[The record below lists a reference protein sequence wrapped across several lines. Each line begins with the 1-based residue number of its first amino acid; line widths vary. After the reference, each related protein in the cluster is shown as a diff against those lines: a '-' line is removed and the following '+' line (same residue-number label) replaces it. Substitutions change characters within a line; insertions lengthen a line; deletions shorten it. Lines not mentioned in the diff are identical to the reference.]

1 MKKLVLTILII
12 LALILTGITVVRGFQ
27 IKNLN
32 ILGIMQIKD
41 KNEELDGKIDE
52 ATKLA
57 STDYQKKMDDL
68 NSEIKKLEAEKTKYE
83 DMVNISTENQVDAA
97 NQFYDYLIDF
107 LWIRVE
113 NHAKEEGV
121 KMKLDLTRSSTGAE
135 DTYNLN
141 FTATGTYIGIAEF
154 ITHIE
159 DDEKLGFKI
168 EDFRMTAF
176 STPTTSTSSK
186 NNTKE
191 NTNTVEDTNT
201 VQAMFTC
208 KDIKIEGVS
217 SNMTSA
223 NMTKATDNGNSTQ
236 ANGNTGNQ

>member
-1 MKKLVLTILII
+1 MKKLVLSIVIILI
-12 LALILTGITVVRGFQ
+12 LILTGITIVKGFQ
-27 IKNLN
+27 IKSLN
-32 ILGIMQIKD
+32 IFGIVQIKE
-41 KNEELDGKIDE
+41 KNEELDNTINK

-57 STDYQKKMDDL
+57 SADYEKKMDDL
-68 NSEIKKLEAEKTKYE
+68 NKEIKKLEEERTKYQ
-83 DMVNISTENQVDAA
+83 DMVNVSTENQVEAA

-113 NHAKEEGV
+113 NHAKQEGV
-121 KMKLDLTRSSTGAE
+121 KMRLDLTRSSTGAE

-176 STPTTSTSSK
+176 SQPSTTSK
-186 NNTKE
+186 NNTTEEGETVE
-191 NTNTVEDTNT
+191 NTNI

-217 SNMTSA
+217 SNMSTA
-223 NMTKATDNGNSTQ
+223 VPQTTDNTNSLQ
-236 ANGNTGNQ
+236 QNQTR

>member
-1 MKKLVLTILII
+1 MKKLLLIILTILV
-12 LALILTGITVVRGFQ
+12 LILTGITVVKGFQ

-32 ILGIMQIKD
+32 VLGIMQIKD
-41 KNEELDGKIDE
+41 KNEELDKKINE

-57 STDYQKKMDDL
+57 STDYEKKLEDL
-68 NSEIKKLEAEKTKYE
+68 NAEIKKLETEKTKYE
-83 DMVNISTENQVDAA
+83 DMVNVSTENQINAA
-97 NQFYDYLIDF
+97 NQFYDYSIDF

-121 KMKLDLTRSSTGAE
+121 KMTLALTKSSTGAE
-135 DTYNLN
+135 NTYNLI

-168 EDFRMTAF
+168 EDFKMTAF
-176 STPTTSTSSK
+176 STTKTSK
-186 NNTKE
+186 NNTVEKE
-191 NTNTVEDTNT
+191 QVLEDTNT

-217 SNMTSA
+217 SNMT
-223 NMTKATDNGNSTQ
+223 NYTQQTTGTDNSTQ
-236 ANGNTGNQ
+236 TNNVNE

>member
-1 MKKLVLTILII
+1 MKKLLLIILTILV
-12 LALILTGITVVRGFQ
+12 LILTGITVVKGFQ

-32 ILGIMQIKD
+32 VLGIMQIKD
-41 KNEELDGKIDE
+41 KNEELDKKINE

-57 STDYQKKMDDL
+57 STDYEKKLEDL
-68 NSEIKKLEAEKTKYE
+68 NAEIKKLETEKTKYE
-83 DMVNISTENQVDAA
+83 DMVNVSTENQINAA
-97 NQFYDYLIDF
+97 NQFYDYSIDF

-121 KMKLDLTRSSTGAE
+121 KMTLALTKSSTGAE
-135 DTYNLN
+135 NTYNLI

-168 EDFRMTAF
+168 EDFRMTAL
-176 STPTTSTSSK
+176 STNTTTSK
-186 NNTKE
+186 NNTAKE
-191 NTNTVEDTNT
+191 QVVEDTNT
-201 VQAMFTC
+201 VQAMFMC

-217 SNMTSA
+217 SNTTTSVPQ
-223 NMTKATDNGNSTQ
+223 ATDKDNITDTNSIKE
-236 ANGNTGNQ
+236 

>member
-1 MKKLVLTILII
+1 MKKLVLSILVILI
-12 LALILTGITVVRGFQ
+12 LILTGITVVRGFQ

-32 ILGIMQIKD
+32 VLGIIQIKD
-41 KNEELDGKIDE
+41 KNEELDGKINE

-68 NSEIKKLEAEKTKYE
+68 NSEIKKLEAEKTKYQ
-83 DMVNISTENQVDAA
+83 DMVNVSTENQVDAA

-121 KMKLDLTRSSTGAE
+121 KMKLELTRSSTGAE

-168 EDFRMTAF
+168 EDFWMTGV
-176 STPTTSTSSK
+176 STTTSK
-186 NNTKE
+186 NNTTE
-191 NTNTVEDTNT
+191 TSEIVEDTNK
-201 VQAMFTC
+201 VLAMFMC
-208 KDIKIEGVS
+208 KDIRIEGVS
-217 SNMTSA
+217 SNMTTSVPQ
-223 NMTKATDNGNSTQ
+223 ATDKENSTQ
-236 ANGNTGNQ
+236 TNNNINQ

>member
-1 MKKLVLTILII
+1 MKKLVLSIVIILI
-12 LALILTGITVVRGFQ
+12 LILTGITIVKGFQ
-27 IKNLN
+27 IKSLN
-32 ILGIMQIKD
+32 IFGIVQIKE
-41 KNEELDGKIDE
+41 KNEELDNTINK

-57 STDYQKKMDDL
+57 SADYEKKMDDL
-68 NSEIKKLEAEKTKYE
+68 NKEIKKLEEERTKYQ
-83 DMVNISTENQVDAA
+83 DMVNVSTENQVEAA

-113 NHAKEEGV
+113 NHAKQEGV
-121 KMKLDLTRSSTGAE
+121 KMRLDLTRSSTGAE

-176 STPTTSTSSK
+176 SQLSTTSK
-186 NNTKE
+186 NNTTEEGETVE
-191 NTNTVEDTNT
+191 NTNI

-217 SNMTSA
+217 SNMSTA
-223 NMTKATDNGNSTQ
+223 VPQTTDNTNSLQ
-236 ANGNTGNQ
+236 QNQTR

>member
-68 NSEIKKLEAEKTKYE
+68 NLEIKKLEVEKTKYE

-217 SNMTSA
+217 SNMTSV
-223 NMTKATDNGNSTQ
+223 NMPKATDNGNSTQ

>member
-1 MKKLVLTILII
+1 MKKLVLIILII
-12 LALILTGITVVRGFQ
+12 LVLILTGITVVRGFQ

-32 ILGIMQIKD
+32 VLGIIQIKD
-41 KNEELDGKIDE
+41 KNIELDEIINE

-57 STDYQKKMDDL
+57 SVEYQKKIDDL
-68 NSEIKKLEAEKTKYE
+68 NAEIKKLEAEKTKYE
-83 DMVNISTENQVDAA
+83 DMVNVSTENQVEAA

-121 KMKLDLTRSSTGAE
+121 KMKLELTRSSTGAE

-168 EDFRMTAF
+168 EDFKMTAF
-176 STPTTSTSSK
+176 STPTTSK
-186 NNTKE
+186 NNTTEKAE
-191 NTNTVEDTNT
+191 TVEDTNT

-223 NMTKATDNGNSTQ
+223 MPQATGTGNSTQ
-236 ANGNTGNQ
+236 ANGNTVNQ

>member
-1 MKKLVLTILII
+1 MKKLVLSILII
-12 LALILTGITVVRGFQ
+12 LVLILTGITVVRGFQ

-176 STPTTSTSSK
+176 STSTTSTSSK
-186 NNTKE
+186 NKTKE

-217 SNMTSA
+217 SNITSA
-223 NMTKATDNGNSTQ
+223 NMKQATDNGNSTQ

>member
-1 MKKLVLTILII
+1 MKKLVLSIMIILI
-12 LALILTGITVVRGFQ
+12 LILTGITVVKGFQ
-27 IKNLN
+27 IKNIN
-32 ILGIMQIKD
+32 ILGIMEIK
-41 KNEELDGKIDE
+41 KQNEKLDDVVNE
-52 ATKLA
+52 ATKIA
-57 STDYQKKMDDL
+57 SKDYEKKMNDL
-68 NSEIKKLEAEKTKYE
+68 NQEIKKLENEKIKYQ
-83 DMVNISTENQVDAA
+83 DMVNVSTENQVEAA

-121 KMKLDLTRSSTGAE
+121 KMKLELTRSSTGAE
-135 DTYNLN
+135 NTYNLN

-168 EDFRMTAF
+168 EDFKMTAL
-176 STPTTSTSSK
+176 SQYTITSK
-186 NNTKE
+186 NNTTEKE
-191 NTNTVEDTNT
+191 EIIENTNT

-217 SNMTSA
+217 SNMTTSIPQ
-223 NMTKATDNGNSTQ
+223 TTDNSNTTQ
-236 ANGNTGNQ
+236 ENTEGKR